1 MDINNILKEEF
12 NLKDFQ
18 VVNTIELI
26 DEGNTIPF
34 IARYRKE
41 KTGEM
46 SDTVLR
52 QFHEKL
58 VYLRNL
64 ESRKE
69 DVIRLI
75 DEQGKLTKEISKA
88 VEKANT
94 LQEVEDV
101 YAPFKKKKRTRASIA
116 KEKGLEKPALEIMY
130 GKTDDVDGLA
140 SKYIDEEK
148 DLKSV
153 EDVLKGVNDI
163 IAEIVSDDAEVRKY
177 LRENARN
184 RGRVV
189 SKGSSDEKTVY
200 EMYYDYSEPVK
211 YIAPHRIL
219 AVNRGENEKI
229 LKVKIEI
236 DDEYVKGWIE
246 RRYTKKLSGKC
257 RKIVVEAIEDAYKRL
272 IFPAIEREIRNELT
286 EKGQERAIS
295 VFGKNLNSLL
305 LQPPIHGKNVMGFDP
320 GIRTGCK
327 IAVVDRN
334 GKFLDSAVVFVTGSQ
349 AKKSEAEK
357 ELIGLI
363 KKHNIDIIAIGNG
376 TASRESEAFVAKM
389 IKDNNLDV
397 KYVIVSEAGASVYS
411 ASELAAKEHPDIN
424 VSIRGAISIARRI
437 QDPLAELIKIDPKSI
452 GVGQYQHDVNG
463 KRLEE
468 VLDGVVEDAVNSVGA
483 DLNTASASLL
493 EHVAGISSAVA
504 KNIVAYREEN
514 GEFKSRSEIKK
525 VSKLGPKAFTQ
536 CAGFLRIPE
545 AKNPLDNTGV
555 HPESYATCEKM
566 LTVLGYSK
574 DDIKNGNL
582 KDIDEKVK
590 VVGLTKLAEE
600 LESGVPTIK
609 DIIAEIKRPGRD
621 PREDGMKPILRTDVL
636 SMDDLRDGMVLKGT
650 VRNVVDFGAFV
661 DIGVKTDGLVH
672 KKEMGVKV
680 NDPMEVVSVGDII
693 DVKVVNVDKEKNRI
707 ALSMN
712 V

>member
-1 MDINNILKEEF
+1 M
-12 NLKDFQ
+12 
-18 VVNTIELI
+18 
-26 DEGNTIPF
+26 
-34 IARYRKE
+34 
-41 KTGEM
+41 
-46 SDTVLR
+46 
-52 QFHEKL
+52 
-58 VYLRNL
+58 
-64 ESRKE
+64 
-69 DVIRLI
+69 
-75 DEQGKLTKEISKA
+75 
-88 VEKANT
+88 
-94 LQEVEDV
+94 
-101 YAPFKKKKRTRASIA
+101 
-116 KEKGLEKPALEIMY
+116 
-130 GKTDDVDGLA
+130 
-140 SKYIDEEK
+140 
-148 DLKSV
+148 
-153 EDVLKGVNDI
+153 
-163 IAEIVSDDAEVRKY
+163 
-177 LRENARN
+177 
-184 RGRVV
+184 
-189 SKGSSDEKTVY
+189 
-200 EMYYDYSEPVK
+200 
-211 YIAPHRIL
+211 
-219 AVNRGENEKI
+219 
-229 LKVKIEI
+229 
-236 DDEYVKGWIE
+236 
-246 RRYTKKLSGKC
+246 
-257 RKIVVEAIEDAYKRL
+257 
-272 IFPAIEREIRNELT
+272 
-286 EKGQERAIS
+286 
-295 VFGKNLNSLL
+295 
-305 LQPPIHGKNVMGFDP
+305 
-320 GIRTGCK
+320 
-327 IAVVDRN
+327 
-334 GKFLDSAVVFVTGSQ
+334 
-349 AKKSEAEK
+349 
-357 ELIGLI
+357 
-363 KKHNIDIIAIGNG
+363 
-376 TASRESEAFVAKM
+376 
-389 IKDNNLDV
+389 V

-493 EHVAGISSAVA
+493 EHVAGISSTVA

-590 VVGLTKLAEE
+590 LVGLTKLAEE
-600 LESGVPTIK
+600 LDSGVPTIK
-609 DIIAEIKRPGRD
+609 DIITEIKRPGRD

-712 V
+712 I